1 MEKHEKELM
10 QPSAHTL
17 TIEGRR
23 RMCITGVLD
32 VESFQEDEMT
42 VVTQAGTLTVWGEG
56 LKLGK
61 LNPEDGQVLLEGN
74 IATIEYEQP
83 EPERRSFFF
92 RHK

>member
-1 MEKHEKELM
+1 MEKREKDLM
-10 QPSAHTL
+10 QPSAHSL

-23 RMCITGVLD
+23 RMRISGVLD

-61 LNPEDGQVLLEGN
+61 LNPEEGQVLLEGN
-74 IATIEYEQP
+74 IASIEYEQP
-83 EPERRSFFF
+83 EPDRRPFFL
-92 RHK
+92 RRK

>member
-1 MEKHEKELM
+1 MEKREKELM
-10 QPSAHTL
+10 QPSAHSV

-23 RMCITGVLD
+23 RMRITGVID

-61 LNPEDGQVLLEGN
+61 LNPEDGQVLLEGD
-74 IATIEYEQP
+74 IVSIEYEQP
-83 EPERRSFFF
+83 EQARRSIFS
-92 RHK
+92 RRK